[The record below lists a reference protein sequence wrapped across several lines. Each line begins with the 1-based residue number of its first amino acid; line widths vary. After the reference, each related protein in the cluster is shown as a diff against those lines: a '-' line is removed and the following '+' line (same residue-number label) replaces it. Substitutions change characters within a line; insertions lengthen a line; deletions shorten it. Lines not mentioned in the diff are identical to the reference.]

1 MDIGDAT
8 YGHWQFLGWTKEF
21 DSSFIILNSSFTT
34 LMLTDLTVKD
44 FLNKVAGSDPVPGGG
59 SIAALNGA
67 LASALAAMVANLTIG
82 KKKYAEVQEDMQAIA
97 QEAERL
103 MGDFTAD
110 IDRDSDAYDRV
121 FACFKMP
128 KETDEE
134 KAARSAAIQEATKY
148 AAQVPLEVARRACAL
163 MPRVAEVALKGN
175 QNAVTDACVAMM
187 SARNAV
193 LAAVLNVRINLSS
206 LKDTELVTRLQAE
219 ADGLEQQACQQEQA
233 LLNKVKAL
241 LQA

>member
-1 MDIGDAT
+1 
-8 YGHWQFLGWTKEF
+8 
-21 DSSFIILNSSFTT
+21 
-34 LMLTDLTVKD
+34 MLTELTVKD

-97 QEAERL
+97 QEAEGL
-103 MGDFTAD
+103 MTAFTTD

-128 KETDEE
+128 KDTDEE
-134 KAARSAAIQEATKY
+134 KAARSAAIQEATAY

-163 MPRVAEVALKGN
+163 MPRIAEVARRGN
-175 QNAVTDACVAMM
+175 QNAVTDACVAML

-193 LAAVLNVRINLSS
+193 LAALLNVRINLSS
-206 LKDTELVTRLQAE
+206 LKDQALVARLQAE
-219 ADGLEQQACQQEQA
+219 ADELEQQATAREQE
-233 LLNKVKAL
+233 LLAEVKTMLNA
-241 LQA
+241 

>member
-1 MDIGDAT
+1 
-8 YGHWQFLGWTKEF
+8 
-21 DSSFIILNSSFTT
+21 
-34 LMLTDLTVKD
+34 MLTELTVKD

-97 QEAERL
+97 QEAEEL
-103 MGDFTAD
+103 MTAFTAD

-128 KETDEE
+128 KDTDEE
-134 KAARSAAIQEATKY
+134 KVARSTAIQEATKY
-148 AAQVPLEVARRACAL
+148 AAQVPLEVARRACTL
-163 MPRVAEVALKGN
+163 MPRIAEVALKGN

-187 SARNAV
+187 SARKAV
-193 LAAVLNVRINLSS
+193 LAAVLNVRINLTS
-206 LKDTELVTRLQAE
+206 LKDAELVARLQAE
-219 ADGLEQQACQQEQA
+219 ADGLEQQACNQEQELLAKIKA
-233 LLNKVKAL
+233 LLNA
-241 LQA
+241 